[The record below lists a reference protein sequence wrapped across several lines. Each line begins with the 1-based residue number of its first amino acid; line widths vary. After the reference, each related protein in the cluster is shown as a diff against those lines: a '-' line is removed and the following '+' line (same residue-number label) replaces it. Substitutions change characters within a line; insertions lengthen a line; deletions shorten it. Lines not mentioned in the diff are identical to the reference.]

1 MSDLQQFEQYSRH
14 ELVSHKLD
22 RDATRDFS
30 AFFNRF
36 PPAPD
41 YKFGRHTLSVLER
54 LDRATKDF
62 ERGISTNLVVTI
74 PFRHGKSDIVSR
86 RFPPWFL
93 GRNPDSELILAC
105 YGDQLA
111 SDLSRK
117 ARECFRQTSR
127 IFGLHLSMD
136 SSAVNHW
143 EIDGKRGSMSAT
155 GIGGSIVGRG
165 AHCLVVD
172 DYLKRREEAESQRI
186 RDKQFESLNDDL
198 RTRLAPVHIMIICA
212 NRWHEDDLVGR
223 VLNRCDPE
231 HKDYDADAP
240 VFEELRFPMQ
250 DETTGEWLFRQRFP
264 ASWYREQKSNLGTY
278 GWNSL
283 GQQNPQPR
291 QGNLLRA
298 DRVVV
303 LPDEQFDKMTEG
315 ARWSRGWDVASS
327 KKELIKPDPDYTAG
341 TRATFHKGNVFV
353 DNVARGQWKAV
364 ARDERIK
371 LCALADGPNT
381 PVYIECVAG
390 YTDTY
395 DYVERLLAGKSV
407 IRKYT
412 PTVDKVARA
421 SSYEAYFEL
430 GRVFIRAA
438 AWNKDWIQEVNS
450 FPNGKHDDQVDSL
463 VVALNEQIKS
473 SGGIGLSA

>member
-1 MSDLQQFEQYSRH
+1 MPTTDTYTEEELREEQLRR
-14 ELVSHKLD
+14 ELVEHFWK
-22 RDATRDFS
+22 
-30 AFFNRF
+30 FFKAF
-36 PPAPD
+36 PPALD
-41 YKFGRHTLSVLER
+41 YVYGAHTLAVLQC
-54 LDRATKDF
+54 LDDATKKF
-62 ERGISTNLVVTI
+62 EKGISSNLVITI

-93 GRNPDSELILAC
+93 GRNPEKEVILAC

-111 SDLSRK
+111 TDLSRK
-117 ARECFRQTSR
+117 ARECFRNAKWVFDKGVSQT
-127 IFGLHLSMD
+127 

-143 EIDGKRGSMSAT
+143 EIAGHAGNMSAT
-155 GIGGSIVGRG
+155 GLGGSIVGRG
-165 AHCLVVD
+165 AHCLIID

-186 RDKQFESLNDDL
+186 RDKQWDSFNDDL
-198 RTRLAPVHIMIICA
+198 RTRLAPVHIAIVCA

-223 VLNRCDPE
+223 TLNRCDPE
-231 HKDYDADAP
+231 HKDYDKDAP
-240 VFEELRFPMQ
+240 KFTELRFPMQ
-250 DETTGEWLFRQRFP
+250 DETTGEWLFLQRFP

-291 QGNLLRA
+291 EGNLLRA

-303 LPDEQFDKMTEG
+303 LPDEQFDKMTQG

-327 KKELIKPDPDYTAG
+327 KKELIKPDPDYTVG
-341 TRATFHKGNVFV
+341 TRASFHKGNVFV

-381 PVYIECVAG
+381 PIYIECVAG

-412 PTVDKVARA
+412 PIVDKVARA
-421 SSYEAYFEL
+421 SNYEAYFEL
-430 GRVFIRAA
+430 GRVYIRAA
-438 AWNKDWIQEVNS
+438 AWNKEWIRECNS

-463 VVALNEQIKS
+463 VVALNEQIKA
-473 SGGIGLSA
+473 SGGIGIST